1 MKTTTQCKT
10 LVASL
15 SAILGGALLAS
26 AAAPLD
32 TGAAY
37 NLQVNF
43 TNSQFAIVDATGV
56 PILGTTAVEPGFQI
70 VMTDGAGKIDG
81 VSGILVTN
89 LLDVPPYTSGTFIA
103 DVSGTIRTLGK
114 PAIPTVMMTVRG
126 SGFLQDPTGAFFSAA
141 NLNFSFKGT
150 LSQQSASI
158 LTPLGTNIILI
169 TSNSVTGTSFTNS
182 TGPFN
187 VSTNTTVLTTNN
199 VGFSTIG
206 FIVNESI
213 NASTNATSTNNL
225 IQQNNNATVDLDAL
239 STPSFL
245 GYNFGTPVA
254 TNIIDS
260 QIFIFP
266 ST

>member
-1 MKTTTQCKT
+1 MKTTIQCKT

-26 AAAPLD
+26 AAAPAD

-114 PAIPTVMMTVRG
+114 PAIPTVMMSVRA
-126 SGFLQDPTGAFFSAA
+126 SGFLQDPTGVAFSAA
-141 NLNFSFKGT
+141 NLNFTFNGK
-150 LSQQSASI
+150 LAQHSASI
-158 LTPLGTNIILI
+158 PTPLGTNIILI
-169 TSNSVTGTSFTNS
+169 TSNSLTGTS
-182 TGPFN
+182 
-187 VSTNTTVLTTNN
+187 STNPSFGTFNTSTTTNFVFTNN
-199 VGFSTIG
+199 VGFSSIG
-206 FIVNESI
+206 FVVNESI
-213 NASTNATSTNNL
+213 NDST
-225 IQQNNNATVDLDAL
+225 
-239 STPSFL
+239 
-245 GYNFGTPVA
+245 
-254 TNIIDS
+254 
-260 QIFIFP
+260 
-266 ST
+266 